1 MERLN
6 KTVGAKLAEARTLV
20 GIKKTGTNAFAKY
33 SYYQIDEIYSE
44 AKGVFKDLGIMTVER
59 VEPMALEGKIYL
71 KFFLD
76 VINTDDMS
84 DKITF
89 ETITEPNGMKGAQA
103 AQEAGSTITYMSKY
117 LYGLALMI
125 DDGKSDPDATNTHK
139 DSDVVKKSLT
149 RQEIQAKI
157 KELPQAK
164 QETYMKELMEKD
176 RRTTPLSI
184 TYWKQDFLNDVAKR
198 EGWLS

>member
-1 MERLN
+1 M
-6 KTVGAKLAEARTLV
+6 TVGHKLALARTQV

-44 AKGVFKDLGIMTVER
+44 AKGVFKELGLITVER
-59 VEPMALEGKIYL
+59 VEPLALEGKIYL

-76 VINTDDMS
+76 VINADRMD

-103 AQEAGSTITYMSKY
+103 AQEAGSTITYMTKY

-125 DDGKSDPDATNTHK
+125 DDGKSDPDATNDHK
-139 DSDVVKKSLT
+139 ETSVVKKTLS
-149 RQEIQAKI
+149 RSEIQEKVKAMPKS
-157 KELPQAK
+157 K
-164 QETYMKELMEKD
+164 QDEYMKELMEKD
-176 RRTTPLSI
+176 GRTTPLSI
-184 TYWKQDFLNDVAKR
+184 IYWKSDFLNDVAQR
-198 EGWLS
+198 EGWIN